1 MILASL
7 ACFLASK
14 PRIAEHQFLLPWRS
28 IPNTVAMDA
37 ATDPASIEH
46 WLNEASLQ
54 IHIPNLD
61 KSHCKAQNEILTTS
75 QREFAFYGNI
85 RYPLK
90 EFIKFIGWC

>member
-1 MILASL
+1 L
-7 ACFLASK
+7 
-14 PRIAEHQFLLPWRS
+14 HWRS
-28 IPNTVAMDA
+28 IPNTVVMDA

-90 EFIKFIGWC
+90 EFIKFIG